1 MSDALSFAV
10 LPRLMTQPMAVFKA
24 LSERAPEGHRVFF
37 QLILP
42 LSLIPPVLA
51 YVGGATFG
59 WRLGGGEPLMMPA
72 RSLTLIS
79 LAYFFALIF
88 GLVSSAAVSSWM
100 GRHLWRKAGVRH
112 PSGARGHGGPRPVIL
127 ASVAHLAPHVFVNM
141 LVLIPA
147 LIWSLYLLYRGL
159 PEALGIPPERGMLMA
174 SALAGY
180 LLVALVSLLG
190 ITVALWSGGIGPA
203 IGVVGWRTAPS
214 GNATTTGWC
223 PG

>member
-24 LSERAPEGHRVFF
+24 LSKSAPEGHRVFF

-88 GLVSSAAVSSWM
+88 GLVSSAAVSAWM
-100 GRHLWRKAGVRH
+100 ATTYGAKRAFGTHLALAGMV
-112 PSGARGHGGPRPVIL
+112 AMPVIL

-203 IGVVGWRTAPS
+203 IGV
-214 GNATTTGWC
+214 
-223 PG
+223 

>member
-24 LSERAPEGHRVFF
+24 LSKSAPEGHRVFF

-51 YVGGATFG
+51 FVGGATFG

-72 RSLTLIS
+72 GSLTLIS

-88 GLVSSAAVSSWM
+88 GLVSSAAVSAWM
-100 GRHLWRKAGVRH
+100 AATYGAQRAFGTHLALAGMV
-112 PSGARGHGGPRPVIL
+112 ATPVIL

-203 IGVVGWRTAPS
+203 IGV
-214 GNATTTGWC
+214 
-223 PG
+223 

>member
-1 MSDALSFAV
+1 MPDALSFSV
-10 LPRLMTQPMAVFKA
+10 FPRLITQPMAVFKA
-24 LSERAPEGHRVFF
+24 LSKSAPEGHRAFF

-42 LSLIPPVLA
+42 LCLIPPVLA

-100 GRHLWRKAGVRH
+100 AITYGAKRAFGTHLALAGMV
-112 PSGARGHGGPRPVIL
+112 AAPVIL
-127 ASVAHLAPHVFVNM
+127 ASAAHLTPHVFVNM
-141 LVLIPA
+141 LALIPA

-190 ITVALWSGGIGPA
+190 ITVALWSSGIGPA
-203 IGVVGWRTAPS
+203 IGV
-214 GNATTTGWC
+214 
-223 PG
+223 